1 MMEIYCGK
9 GWSTGQIF
17 LRGEGGMRNYRFMFP
32 LMIIL
37 YTIDKE
43 SHMRIVILEGEDG
56 KDNKYD
62 QLP

>member
-1 MMEIYCGK
+1 MVKDGALARYFSG
-9 GWSTGQIF
+9 
-17 LRGEGGMRNYRFMFP
+17 GEGGMRNYRFMFP